1 MSMNASAGTPLAKA
15 FRFLNTN
22 GLLVFASELLRRY
35 GVLWRRHFLQRK
47 LQCHG
52 LILGPRCYLRG
63 LSYIRLGRNFQAAEG
78 LWLEAINA
86 ESTPDGCVL
95 IRIGDNV
102 AVSRWSHIAATH
114 RVEIGDGV
122 LIGSRVIITDHNHGQ
137 YGGPHTPPDVPPI
150 VRPLD
155 INGHVVIGRNVW
167 IGDGVVVTPGSEIGM
182 GSIIGANSV
191 VIGQI
196 PPFTIAAG
204 APAKPIKKFEFT
216 SKEWVP
222 IQ

>member
-1 MSMNASAGTPLAKA
+1 MNASSGSPVVKAAK
-15 FRFLNTN
+15 FLETN
-22 GLLVFASELLRRY
+22 GLFVFAGEIRRRC
-35 GVLWRRHFLQRK
+35 GVVVRRLFLGRK
-47 LQCHG
+47 LQCRG

-78 LWLEAINA
+78 LWLEAINTSA
-86 ESTPDGCVL
+86 TPDSSIR

-137 YGGPHTPPDVPPI
+137 YSGPHTPPEISPLD
-150 VRPLD
+150 RPLNSD
-155 INGHVVIGRNVW
+155 KHVLIGQNVW
-167 IGDGVVVTPGSEIGM
+167 IGDGVVVAPGAEIGM

-196 PPFTIAAG
+196 PPYTIAAG
-204 APAKPIKKFEFT
+204 APAKPIKRFDFT
-216 SKEWVP
+216 SREWIRIP
-222 IQ
+222 